1 MESSIEIE
9 VRSTEIDEVG
19 HVNNAKYLE
28 YLEWGR
34 EHWYDL
40 TGFGA
45 DRLSEKN
52 IGTVVVNLNINY
64 RREARKGEH
73 LNIVT
78 RPVRKGNTSFVLKQ
92 EIYNREKQRVADA
105 EVTIVIF
112 DLIKRCSTPIP
123 ASLVHVFT

>member
-1 MESSIEIE
+1 MESVIQIE

-34 EHWYDL
+34 ENWYDL

-73 LNIVT
+73 LKIVT
-78 RPVRKGNTSFVLKQ
+78 RPVQKGNTSFVLKQ
-92 EIYNREKQRVADA
+92 EIFNREKQRVADA

-112 DLIKRCSTPIP
+112 DLIKRQSTPIP
-123 ASLVHVFT
+123 ASLVHVFQ